1 MVDALYGAEKR
12 LQKLT
17 AAAACP
23 VMPEV
28 VAEGKCFG
36 DWILLPLLCRPE
48 AAPLRDMA
56 GVMAGGLYTGD
67 TAPWQVF
74 IHDGDDFGW
83 APGVA
88 VSDTEK
94 DAGETLFDPALLTF
108 RYPYQRET
116 TLPAK
121 LTATQLKGRA
131 LDQEIAEDAY
141 HTPYIQPLVQPKFR
155 REKKGLTPAERGT
168 ATHLVLQYLDFSD
181 PDAAGQVEDLRR
193 RGLLTDQ
200 QAAAVETAPLERFLK
215 SDLAEEIR
223 RAGNVLR
230 EYRFTLLMDERDY
243 DPAATGDDRM
253 LLQGVVDCC
262 FETAAGLTVTICGRG
277 YAARLLDNESRP
289 VTYQGATLAEIVRCH
304 AAPYGISSAEIA
316 PVSADSVYTVAA
328 GTSQWKALEGFCRTY
343 GGFSPRFR
351 RDGLLVAAPERD
363 DGRRIV
369 IDGTSPILSCTLR
382 EDHYGVLTEVLVID
396 KTRNVSY
403 SVQNR
408 DMLDRGGQCRR
419 VVYTPGQSTW
429 AAMRYTGEYQIRQSR
444 EEELTIELGLAGCF
458 PAFPGDTVRLELG
471 AMGLSGEYRVA
482 EAENTASPETGE
494 VCTLILRER
503 I

>member
-1 MVDALYGAEKR
+1 MRGRIITSDHRIFELPVLLRWNITYTGGVPCDSYEVTCVYDRTMAELLHLAAGFLALDENGGVLLRGIVDEYEV
-12 LQKLT
+12 KLT
-17 AAAACP
+17 AA
-23 VMPEV
+23 
-28 VAEGKCFG
+28 
-36 DWILLPLLCRPE
+36 
-48 AAPLRDMA
+48 
-56 GVMAGGLYTGD
+56 GL
-67 TAPWQVF
+67 A
-74 IHDGDDFGW
+74 
-83 APGVA
+83 
-88 VSDTEK
+88 
-94 DAGETLFDPALLTF
+94 
-108 RYPYQRET
+108 
-116 TLPAK
+116 
-121 LTATQLKGRA
+121 
-131 LDQEIAEDAY
+131 
-141 HTPYIQPLVQPKFR
+141 
-155 REKKGLTPAERGT
+155 
-168 ATHLVLQYLDFSD
+168 
-181 PDAAGQVEDLRR
+181 
-193 RGLLTDQ
+193 
-200 QAAAVETAPLERFLK
+200 
-215 SDLAEEIR
+215 
-223 RAGNVLR
+223 
-230 EYRFTLLMDERDY
+230 
-243 DPAATGDDRM
+243 
-253 LLQGVVDCC
+253 
-262 FETAAGLTVTICGRG
+262 VTICGRG

-429 AAMRYTGEYQIRQSR
+429 AAMRYTGEYQI
-444 EEELTIELGLAGCF
+444 ELGLAGCF
-458 PAFPGDTVRLELG
+458 PAFPGDTVRLELE